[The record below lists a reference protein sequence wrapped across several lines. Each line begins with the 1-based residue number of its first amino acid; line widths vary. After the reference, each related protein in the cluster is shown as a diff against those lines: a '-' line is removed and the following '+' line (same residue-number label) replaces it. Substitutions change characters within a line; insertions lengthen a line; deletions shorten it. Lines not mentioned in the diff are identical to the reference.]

1 MTPAGNEIGVAMGQR
16 RDQVKRSTLVP
27 PLSVVDPLGRRLAR
41 TAVPASVIGG
51 DQIGGPIGISGWS
64 VQQSRPLI
72 NAAECCPSQITPRR
86 GSRHLD
92 GVRTP

>member
-51 DQIGGPIGISGWS
+51 DQIGKTDRDIRLVGPAVEAPHQRCRMLPKPDHSSAGLTA
-64 VQQSRPLI
+64 P
-72 NAAECCPSQITPRR
+72 
-86 GSRHLD
+86 
-92 GVRTP
+92 